1 MYGSGLSYSR
11 LRSTYDDPTANT
23 TTTTRDRYHLP
34 NSAITNYGWQSS
46 LWSERPSSSKSD
58 ARRNSS
64 STMASSS
71 GQQRKPQRYARA
83 STTSVTQLLSD
94 SCSNLLQKLT
104 TRVRGPSA
112 TVERNLAATSNNSVK
127 GSIGSTNNST
137 KSMSGSTTSL
147 LPTRNKLED
156 KYSYV
161 LDRIYGRRRDHEKT
175 LEPSVGRTLT
185 KSATTSNVILSEK
198 AYPYVSA
205 VREKTPY
212 KNENRHHHHYYHHYV
227 PQYPEPPY
235 SYLDRESA
243 AYRVRHRSN
252 HSELRPRRSS
262 KPQQRTGKSEA
273 PDRNTNLKL
282 HAVEIPLQDDAA
294 PKSPEDDEVTPTP
307 SVPVAAAPDPL
318 SEREAKRKEIQSLIM
333 KYSALDEAYN
343 RGVEGAT
350 TSTAATIAQKYYPRL
365 GLSSAVSRKRTTAPP
380 CVVGWSLGTSSSST
394 PSTVRPSL
402 TKHHECAFR
411 VPLTLCKSSSLYI
424 SVVSTHNDYT
434 TFFCFYYY
442 YFFFIC
448 ACAVCSLLQWIFGLT
463 PST

>member
-11 LRSTYDDPTANT
+11 LRSTYDDPTT
-23 TTTTRDRYHLP
+23 TSSTTTRDRYHLP
-34 NSAITNYGWQSS
+34 TSPTTNYGWQSS
-46 LWSERPSSSKSD
+46 LWSDRPSSSKSD
-58 ARRNSS
+58 ARRNSTTTAAATT
-64 STMASSS
+64 TMASSS

-94 SCSNLLQKLT
+94 SCSSLLQKLT

-112 TVERNLAATSNNSVK
+112 TGERNLATSNSTT
-127 GSIGSTNNST
+127 SIGSPTRNST
-137 KSMSGSTTSL
+137 KSLGGSTSSL
-147 LPTRNKLED
+147 LSTRNKLED

-161 LDRIYGRRRDHEKT
+161 LDRIYGRRRDHDKT
-175 LEPSVGRTLT
+175 LEPSVGRSLV

-212 KNENRHHHHYYHHYV
+212 KNESSRHHHHYHQYV

-243 AYRVRHRSN
+243 AYRVRHRTN

-262 KPQQRTGKSEA
+262 KPQQQHRAGRSEA
-273 PDRNTNLKL
+273 PDRKASLKL
-282 HAVEIPLQDDAA
+282 QAVEIPFHDESKLDVA
-294 PKSPEDDEVTPTP
+294 SPDDDETTPTP
-307 SVPVAAAPDPL
+307 ATVVASPDPL

-343 RGVEGAT
+343 RGGENAT
-350 TSTAATIAQKYYPRL
+350 SSTAATIAQKYYPRL
-365 GLSSAVSRKRTTAPP
+365 GLPSAVSKHEQQRPP
-380 CVVGWSLGTSSSST
+380 CVVDWSLGPSST

-402 TKHHECAFR
+402 T
-411 VPLTLCKSSSLYI
+411 
-424 SVVSTHNDYT
+424 N
-434 TFFCFYYY
+434 
-442 YFFFIC
+442 
-448 ACAVCSLLQWIFGLT
+448 T
-463 PST
+463 P

>member
-11 LRSTYDDPTANT
+11 LRSTYDDPT

-34 NSAITNYGWQSS
+34 TSATTNYGWQSS
-46 LWSERPSSSKSD
+46 LWSERPSSNKSD

-64 STMASSS
+64 TTTAMASSS

-94 SCSNLLQKLT
+94 SCSSLLQKLT

-112 TVERNLAATSNNSVK
+112 TVERNLAPSNNSVK
-127 GSIGSTNNST
+127 GSTTSIGSSTTNNSV
-137 KSMSGSTTSL
+137 KSISNSTISL
-147 LPTRNKLED
+147 LPTRNRLED

-161 LDRIYGRRRDHEKT
+161 LDRIYGRRRDHDKT

-205 VREKTPY
+205 IREKTPY
-212 KNENRHHHHYYHHYV
+212 KSESRHHHHYHQYV

-235 SYLDRESA
+235 SYLDRESVA
-243 AYRVRHRSN
+243 HRVRHRSN

-262 KPQQRTGKSEA
+262 KPQQQQRTGKSEA
-273 PDRNTNLKL
+273 SDRKASLKL
-282 HAVEIPLQDDAA
+282 HAVEIPFQDDTKIEVQS
-294 PKSPEDDEVTPTP
+294 KSPDDEEATPTP
-307 SVPVAAAPDPL
+307 ACAVPPLPDPI

-343 RGVEGAT
+343 RGGETAT

-365 GLSSAVSRKRTTAPP
+365 GVSSAVSRKEQQRPS
-380 CVVGWSLGTSSSST
+380 VWLVGRSVRSSSST

-402 TKHHECAFR
+402 TNTMSALFASR
-411 VPLTLCKSSSLYI
+411 
-424 SVVSTHNDYT
+424 
-434 TFFCFYYY
+434 
-442 YFFFIC
+442 
-448 ACAVCSLLQWIFGLT
+448 
-463 PST
+463 

>member
-11 LRSTYDDPTANT
+11 LRSTYDDPT
-23 TTTTRDRYHLP
+23 RDRYYLP
-34 NSAITNYGWQSS
+34 TSTSTNSGYGWQSS
-46 LWSERPSSSKSD
+46 LWYDRPSSSKND
-58 ARRNSS
+58 AKA
-64 STMASSS
+64 MASSS
-71 GQQRKPQRYARA
+71 SSSSGQSNSRKPQRYARA

-112 TVERNLAATSNNSVK
+112 TVERNLASSNSLK
-127 GSIGSTNNST
+127 GSTASVGSSNSNSSAKSIG
-137 KSMSGSTTSL
+137 GSTTSL
-147 LPTRNKLED
+147 LSTRNRLED

-161 LDRIYGRRRDHEKT
+161 LDRIYGRRRDRDKT
-175 LEPSVGRTLT
+175 LEPSVGRSLA
-185 KSATTSNVILSEK
+185 KSATTSNVLLSEK

-212 KNENRHHHHYYHHYV
+212 KSESRHHHHYHQYV

-262 KPQQRTGKSEA
+262 KPQQQRTRKSEA
-273 PDRNTNLKL
+273 SDRKASLKL
-282 HAVEIPLQDDAA
+282 QAVDIPLQDDGKLLT
-294 PKSPEDDEVTPTP
+294 PTTPPDDDETTPTP
-307 SVPVAAAPDPL
+307 SVPLAAPDPI

-343 RGVEGAT
+343 RGGEGAT

-365 GLSSAVSRKRTTAPP
+365 TTGAPSSVSRQEREQGPR
-380 CVVGWSLGTSSSST
+380 VWSVGWSVPPLLLL
-394 PSTVRPSL
+394 PPRFVR
-402 TKHHECAFR
+402 H
-411 VPLTLCKSSSLYI
+411 
-424 SVVSTHNDYT
+424 
-434 TFFCFYYY
+434 
-442 YFFFIC
+442 
-448 ACAVCSLLQWIFGLT
+448 
-463 PST
+463 